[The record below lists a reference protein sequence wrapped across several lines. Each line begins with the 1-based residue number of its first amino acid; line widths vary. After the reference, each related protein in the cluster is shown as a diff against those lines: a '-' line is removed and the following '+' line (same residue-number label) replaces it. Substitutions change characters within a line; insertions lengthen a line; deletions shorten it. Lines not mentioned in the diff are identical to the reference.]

1 MPLTAAT
8 PKTRNP
14 HSLGRIQ
21 MMTVKD
27 IQVAARL
34 MRGADLD
41 DMQEAFDTSDVVIAG
56 RYKADKGSPGTAPR
70 KNQKR

>member
-1 MPLTAAT
+1 MAAT

-14 HSLGRIQ
+14 HSLGQIK

-27 IQVAARL
+27 FQVAARL

-41 DMQEAFDTSDVVIAG
+41 DMQEAFDSSDVVITG
-56 RYKADKGSPGTAPR
+56 RYKTEQGNPVVLPGTR
-70 KNQKR
+70 HQR

>member
-1 MPLTAAT
+1 
-8 PKTRNP
+8 
-14 HSLGRIQ
+14 

-41 DMQEAFDTSDVVIAG
+41 DMQEAFDTSDVVITG
-56 RYKADKGSPGTAPR
+56 RYKPEQSVPASQARTR
-70 KNQKR
+70 HQR